1 VAAKST
7 RAFNQAIDR
16 EIYPNYLYGGHMMFT
31 PHTKEDRDAML
42 SKINVESIADLFKDV
57 PAAHRFP
64 ELNLPPPLT
73 EMEVLNE
80 LQAIAWANDSAHELV
95 SFLGAGAYNHYSPA
109 VVDSI
114 LRRGEFYS
122 AYTPYQPEI
131 SQGTLRSIFEYQS
144 MIAGL
149 TGMDVC
155 NASHY
160 DGATAVAEA
169 VNMAYHNFRG
179 KRPKVLLSPALH
191 PQYRETVRTYNRGS
205 EVILI
210 GDQGEVDPESGPDAL
225 IPLIDHSTSLVVV
238 SYPDFFGRVYDYTEL
253 AQAVHEQ
260 GALFSISVN
269 PMALGLFKAPGKF
282 DADIVTGEGQPLGI
296 PLSYGGPYLG
306 LFATRQKYVRKMAGR
321 LAGETVDNRGQRAYV
336 LTLTAREQHIRRERA
351 TSNICTNQGLLALAA
366 TVYLSLLGK
375 NGLRQVSEICYH
387 KAHYAAD
394 QISKIEGYDVWTD
407 QPFFNE
413 FVVRCPQPAE
423 DIFNHLLEHNLMA
436 GYTLGKDYPHLENHL
451 LIAVTEMN
459 TKEDI
464 DWLVAGL
471 EELKNG

>member
-1 VAAKST
+1 
-7 RAFNQAIDR
+7 
-16 EIYPNYLYGGHMMFT
+16 MFT
-31 PHTKEDRDAML
+31 PHTKADLDAMM
-42 SKINVESIADLFKDV
+42 KTVGVERIEDLFEDV

-73 EMEVLNE
+73 EMEVLTE
-80 LQAIAWANDSAHELV
+80 LKDIAWANDTAREMI
-95 SFLGAGAYNHYSPA
+95 SFLGAGAYNHYTPA
-109 VVDSI
+109 AVDAI
-114 LRRGEFYS
+114 LRRGEFYT

-131 SQGTLRSIFEYQS
+131 SQGTLQAIFEYQS

-179 KRPKVLLSPALH
+179 KRPKVVLSPTLH
-191 PQYRETVRTYNRGS
+191 PHYRETVRTYTSDS
-205 EVILI
+205 EVILV
-210 GDQGEVDPESGPDAL
+210 GDQGEIGLSAEPEAL
-225 IPLIDHSTSLVVV
+225 IPFIDETTSLVVV
-238 SYPDFFGRVYDYTEL
+238 AYPDFFGRIYDFTEL
-253 AQAVHEQ
+253 AEAVHQ
-260 GALFSISVN
+260 AGALLSISVN
-269 PMALGLFKAPGKF
+269 PMALGLIKAPGEF
-282 DADIVTGEGQPLGI
+282 GADIVTGEGQSLGI

-375 NGLRQVSEICYH
+375 HGLRQVSELCYQ
-387 KAHYAAD
+387 KAHYAAQ
-394 QISKIEGYDVWTD
+394 QISGIKGYKLWSE
-407 QPFFNE
+407 QHFFNE
-413 FVVRCPQPAE
+413 FVIHCPRSAQE
-423 DIFNHLLEHNLMA
+423 IYDHLIEHNLLA
-436 GYTLGKDYPHLENHL
+436 GYPLGADYPGLENHL

-459 TKEDI
+459 TREDI
-464 DWLVAGL
+464 EWLVAGL
-471 EELKNG
+471 EEVSNG